1 MSSATTHDILVDGF
15 DAAKQLRSYA
25 SHPQHGLHA
34 GMQLA
39 HEVLLRRIARAPVP
53 VLLRLALLR
62 RMRILFCLF
71 EKVTVSLSLRGA
83 AAFGRTMHVLSLQH
97 HIAAMPH
104 LQATTCSCLAS
115 ASSASIT
122 LAMRSSAFLAMFRNG
137 CPHAKTRCA
146 AGLCLAPIPR
156 LCKFEVR

>member
-62 RMRILFCLF
+62 RMRILFCLLREGYGIAF
-71 EKVTVSLSLRGA
+71 IARSSCIWKDNACSVSAASHCRHATSASNHLQLPRQRLVGVHYPCNAFQRLPGNVSERLSARKDSLRS
-83 AAFGRTMHVLSLQH
+83 RTL
-97 HIAAMPH
+97 P
-104 LQATTCSCLAS
+104 CSNP
-115 ASSASIT
+115 SIVQ
-122 LAMRSSAFLAMFRNG
+122 
-137 CPHAKTRCA
+137 
-146 AGLCLAPIPR
+146 I
-156 LCKFEVR
+156 